1 MSYQENT
8 LKKSYKLTFFILIG
22 LMVTLAKPAFAFDK
36 MHHKSSDA
44 GVNFQVRIQH
54 DKGLCSGSLLSR
66 TTVIT
71 SKYCLSSKI
80 TVYYN
85 NKPYAVKEIHQ
96 FGALK
101 SDRKLKADK
110 VAHKDLA
117 ILELQNAVVGDNI
130 NFVKIPTVNQ
140 ERAALANKTALTLF
154 GFWGDPHQSIFGYAD
169 KYSYKPEYKKF
180 SLLLDDVV
188 DKTIVPAKNCPEGAN
203 DGSYFCTRPSHKA
216 YQAYSLFQSLTRVE
230 DNGGAITFKKNN
242 EYYILGV
249 ISASNYYLRLGSS
262 NTRKWLNQF
271 YVELNHWV
279 DFNSDKKAKIGDLY
293 VYNNPYDYSTEYF
306 GLIRLNESKAYGY
319 FPTDR
324 KHNPYWVYLGNTTP
338 QDARNKFDMI
348 LSMNH
353 WGQNDRK
360 GKIGDNYVYVNYYDN
375 SIDVFTLK
383 AVYSSDN
390 RYWYFP
396 TDQQDNYCW
405 SYVGSFDDYIKNKKL
420 EHGSIPEVWKLPKRP
435 EIQRPKV
442 ETLPRPPLLKRLEIQ
457 QPEVETLP
465 KKHISI

>member
-1 MSYQENT
+1 MHYQENT

-44 GVNFQVRIQH
+44 DVNFQVRIQD
-54 DKGLCSGSLLSR
+54 DKNLCSGSLLSR
-66 TTVIT
+66 TIVIT
-71 SKYCLSSKI
+71 SKHCLGSDI

-85 NKPYAVKEIHQ
+85 NQPYGVKEIHQ

-101 SDRKLKADK
+101 SDQKLRADK
-110 VAHKDLA
+110 TAHEDLA
-117 ILELQNAVVGDNI
+117 ILELQKAVVGDNI
-130 NFVKIPTVNQ
+130 NFVKIPTINQ
-140 ERAALANKTALTLF
+140 ERAAFANKTALTLF
-154 GFWGDPHQSIFGYAD
+154 GFWGDPHQFIFGYAD
-169 KYSYKPEYKKF
+169 KYPYIGELYYSF
-180 SLLLDDVV
+180 DSLIR
-188 DKTIVPAKNCPEGAN
+188 KIRPAKNCPEGEGVN
-203 DGSYFCTRPSHKA
+203 DGSYFCIQPPAKA
-216 YQAYSLFQSLTRVE
+216 YQSHQSLTKAG
-230 DNGGAITFKKNN
+230 DNGGAVTFKKNN

-249 ISASNYYLRLGSS
+249 INASNYYPRLGSS
-262 NTRKWLNQF
+262 NIREWLNQF
-271 YVELNHWV
+271 YVELNHWS
-279 DFNSDKKAKIGDLY
+279 DFNSNKKAKIGDLY

-306 GLIRLNESKAYGY
+306 GLIRLNEDKAYGY

-324 KHNPYWVYLGNTTP
+324 THNPYWVYLGDTTP

-375 SIDVFTLK
+375 SIDVFILK

-390 RYWYFP
+390 RYWHFP
-396 TDQQDNYCW
+396 TDQQDNYFW
-405 SYVGSFDDYIKNKKL
+405 SYIGSFDDYIKNKKL
-420 EHGSIPEVWKLPKRP
+420 KYGSTPKVETLPKRP

-442 ETLPRPPLLKRLEIQ
+442 GTLPIPL
-457 QPEVETLP
+457 EVETLA